1 MQINWQSPYSLQG
14 ATLTSLSSDAAAENA
29 ASRLEPTGGRHVGR
43 DRFDY
48 WLIFSICLPIFFWVA
63 LIERS
68 VPQFWSASAGAAA
81 RLSLWA
87 LAKQHAHRCAKLAL
101 QG

>member
-1 MQINWQSPYSLQG
+1 MQANWQSPYSLQG
-14 ATLTSLSSDAAAENA
+14 ATLTSLSAGQTAKNA
-29 ASRLEPTGGRHVGR
+29 SGRPEPSTTRHIGR

-48 WLIFSICLPIFFWVA
+48 WLIFAICLPIFFWVA